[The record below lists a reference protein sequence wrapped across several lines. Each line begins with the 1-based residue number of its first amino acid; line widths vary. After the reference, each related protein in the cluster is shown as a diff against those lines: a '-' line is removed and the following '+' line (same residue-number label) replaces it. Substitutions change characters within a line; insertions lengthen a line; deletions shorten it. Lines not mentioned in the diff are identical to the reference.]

1 MRRSTPLAVLLSL
14 VAVTCAAAA
23 SCAPLAAPTR
33 SSVAPDVTAS
43 AASCAAASAAYDSMH
58 VSAAPAAEFPI
69 TLGSFTTTLV
79 GSLPERTHNVRL
91 AAQALD
97 GAVLRPGEELSF
109 NERVGPR
116 TVERGYGA
124 APVILREVRQVQVG
138 GGVCQVASTL
148 FDAAL
153 LAGLTAVERH
163 RHSSPVDYV
172 ALGQDATIAWGVK
185 DLRLRNDLEQS
196 VRLRIEVV
204 GSTFA
209 ARFEGE
215 EETGESFEL
224 ETVVNESPAPD
235 DVAGL
240 PGRDVELY
248 RVRASGGQEVER
260 ELIHRDHYP
269 PSRSRTGGR

>member
-1 MRRSTPLAVLLSL
+1 MGRSESVACAVSVLLAL
-14 VAVTCAAAA
+14 
-23 SCAPLAAPTR
+23 LAAPLVRGDAASHTELD
-33 SSVAPDVTAS
+33 SAHALAADSTSVAPAS
-43 AASCAAASAAYDSMH
+43 AED
-58 VSAAPAAEFPI
+58 FPI

-79 GSLPERTHNVRL
+79 GSLPERTHNMRL

-97 GAVLRPGEELSF
+97 GVVLRSGEELSL

-116 TVERGYGA
+116 TAERGYGA

-153 LAGLTAVERH
+153 LAGLTVVERH

-196 VRLRIEVV
+196 VRVRVEVV

-209 ARFEGE
+209 ARIEGE

-235 DVAGL
+235 DVTGL

-269 PSRSRTGGR
+269 PSRSRTGLR